1 MRRSLPVLLPIAMA
15 TAILAAP
22 AAAHADTVWL
32 CRPGADPNPC
42 QGSLKTTVRTFGKPA
57 KVVTPQRVKQPA
69 IDCFYVYPTV
79 SEQPTPV
86 ANLKIDPAQVSIA
99 SYQAARFSQVCKV
112 YAPMYRQLTLLAI
125 LTGGATPEDRETAY
139 SDVKNAFDAYL
150 AENPDR
156 PFVLIGH
163 SQGSG
168 VLKRLIREQ
177 IEPDAA
183 LRSRML
189 SAMLTGS
196 SVAVPKGQTV
206 GGDFSSIPVC
216 TRKGQIN
223 CVISFATFGA
233 KPPADS
239 LFGRVRTTT
248 GLPAGQTY
256 EAACTN
262 PASLA
267 KNERAEITSFV
278 RGTPIPGNLGAVARQ
293 VYGGK
298 PPKAKTPWLR
308 PADRYTAK
316 CVTSRGANVLLVKP
330 IGKSKTLKPGPTAG
344 WGLHLLDV
352 NLPLGDLVRIVRAQ
366 GKAYAG
372 R

>member
-1 MRRSLPVLLPIAMA
+1 MA

-57 KVVTPQRVKQPA
+57 KVVTPKRVSTPA

-79 SEQPTPV
+79 SEQSTPV
-86 ANLKIDPAQVSIA
+86 ATLDIDPAQLSIA
-99 SYQAARFSQVCKV
+99 NYQAARFSQVCKV
-112 YAPMYRQLTLLAI
+112 YAPMYRQLTLTAI
-125 LTGGATPEDRETAY
+125 LSGGASETDRELGY
-139 SDVKNAFDAYL
+139 SDVTAAFAEYL
-150 AENPDR
+150 AANPDR

-177 IEPDAA
+177 IDPDPA

-189 SAMLTGS
+189 SALLTGS
-196 SVAVPKGQTV
+196 SVAVPKGKTV

-216 TRKGQIN
+216 TRKDQIN

-233 KPPADS
+233 KPPATS
-239 LFGRVRTTT
+239 LFGRVRTTET
-248 GLPAGQTY
+248 LPPGQTY
-256 EAACTN
+256 QAACTN
-262 PASLA
+262 PASLN
-267 KNERAEITSFV
+267 KNQRTEVTSYV
-278 RGTPIPGNLGAVARQ
+278 RGKAIPGLLGIIANQ

-298 PPKAKTPWLR
+298 PPKAKTAWLR

-316 CVTSRGANVLLVKP
+316 CVTANGAHVLLVKP
-330 IGKSKTLKPGPTAG
+330 IGKSTKLLPGPNAN

-352 NLPLGDLVRIVRAQ
+352 NLPLGDLVDLVRSQ
-366 GKAYAG
+366 GKAYAA